1 MPETNPDPTNDTI
14 GPVQIDIGMSSNTPK
29 QQPVTTTETPNT
41 SSPTTPNTEQQT
53 TSQTTNATNQQPTTS
68 QTTAGKKEES
78 VMNYLEKIYMYLFLG
93 YIIKDG
99 KMQDNVI
106 FRMFKGKI
114 GRAVYL
120 MILYRIMIVISG
132 FFITMF
138 LQNERGTFIYLVIAS
153 WVAYLSYSFILVD
166 TYP

>member
-1 MPETNPDPTNDTI
+1 MSNPNTEHPI
-14 GPVQIDIGMSSNTPK
+14 GPNNIEIP
-29 QQPVTTTETPNT
+29 TTETPE
-41 SSPTTPNTEQQT
+41 PP
-53 TSQTTNATNQQPTTS
+53 NQQPAASAS

>member
-1 MPETNPDPTNDTI
+1 MSDDNTKPPI
-14 GPVQIDIGMSSNTPK
+14 GPEQIDIGMSSNT
-29 QQPVTTTETPNT
+29 
-41 SSPTTPNTEQQT
+41 SSPTPERTNQPAASTTIETTTPKSEQPVASPT
-53 TSQTTNATNQQPTTS
+53 TTNVAS

-99 KMQDNVI
+99 KMEDNVI

>member
-14 GPVQIDIGMSSNTPK
+14 KITNQRPATS
-29 QQPVTTTETPNT
+29 TTTTKAEPPAA
-41 SSPTTPNTEQQT
+41 SPT
-53 TSQTTNATNQQPTTS
+53 TNQQPVASPTNQQPATSPTPVAS

-99 KMQDNVI
+99 KMEDNVI
-106 FRMFKGKI
+106 FRMFNGKV
-114 GRAVYL
+114 GRAFYL

>member
-1 MPETNPDPTNDTI
+1 MSETNHDPTNDTI
-14 GPVQIDIGMSSNTPK
+14 KITNQRPATS
-29 QQPVTTTETPNT
+29 TTTETTETTETPVTSPPTTNI
-41 SSPTTPNTEQQT
+41 SSP
-53 TSQTTNATNQQPTTS
+53 TNQQPATSPTPVAS

-99 KMQDNVI
+99 KMEDNVI
-106 FRMFKGKI
+106 FRMFNGKV
-114 GRAVYL
+114 GRAFYL

>member
-1 MPETNPDPTNDTI
+1 MPDANTKPPDTETTNTSSPTTPNT
-14 GPVQIDIGMSSNTPK
+14 SSSP
-29 QQPVTTTETPNT
+29 TPNT
-41 SSPTTPNTEQQT
+41 SSPTTPNTSSSPTTTNSEQQ
-53 TSQTTNATNQQPTTS
+53 SIAS

-99 KMQDNVI
+99 KMEDNVI
-106 FRMFKGKI
+106 FRMFNGKV
-114 GRAVYL
+114 GRAFYL